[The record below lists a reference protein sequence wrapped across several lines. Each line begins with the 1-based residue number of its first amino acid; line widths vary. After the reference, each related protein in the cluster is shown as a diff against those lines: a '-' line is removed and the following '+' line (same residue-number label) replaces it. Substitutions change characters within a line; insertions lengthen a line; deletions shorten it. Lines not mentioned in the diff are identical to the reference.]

1 MVGELR
7 SHKPQSTDK
16 KKTKTTTKEVLS
28 IKRDK
33 HKRENITH
41 PRRTAVST

>member
-1 MVGELR
+1 MVEELR
-7 SHKPQSTDK
+7 SHRPQSTDK
-16 KKTKTTTKEVLS
+16 EKKLRKYFS

>member
-16 KKTKTTTKEVLS
+16 KKKKTTKEVLS

-41 PRRTAVST
+41 PKRTAVST